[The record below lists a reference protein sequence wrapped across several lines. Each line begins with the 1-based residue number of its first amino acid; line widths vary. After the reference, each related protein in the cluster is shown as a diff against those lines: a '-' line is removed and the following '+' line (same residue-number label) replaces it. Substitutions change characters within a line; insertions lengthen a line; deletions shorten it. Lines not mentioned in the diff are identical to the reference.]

1 MDFVNVRVFAQL
13 IINMGFLL
21 GFRGYMRTEHAST
34 TMLLLLVEFVRYLG
48 CVHYWKLLETDLFR
62 FYHLGQVHDLLLS
75 RDEGVGKVVL
85 GVVEEGEIFGVLEL
99 NASEV
104 FLE

>member
-1 MDFVNVRVFAQL
+1 M
-13 IINMGFLL
+13 
-21 GFRGYMRTEHAST
+21 
-34 TMLLLLVEFVRYLG
+34 
-48 CVHYWKLLETDLFR
+48 
-62 FYHLGQVHDLLLS
+62 LLS